1 MNASAEATAE
11 CSGDGKTRDLF
22 GVCPYVTSQM
32 LLSGKWP
39 IYILYELMS
48 EPVRFNE
55 LLRRMPREMTH
66 ATLSRQLKEMEAKG
80 LVVRIDHH
88 EVPPRVEYETS
99 AIGREFA
106 PVLNAMA
113 VWGEKYI
120 AQMDRSASTPT
131 NLLGC

>member
-1 MNASAEATAE
+1 MKAPAEATTT
-11 CSGDGKTRDLF
+11 CGGDDKTRDLF

-48 EPVRFNE
+48 GPVRFNE
-55 LLRRMPREMTH
+55 LLRRMPHEMTH

-88 EVPPRVEYETS
+88 EVPPRVEYEAS

-106 PVLNAMA
+106 PVLDAMGT
-113 VWGEKYI
+113 WGEKYI

-131 NLLGC
+131 TLIDR